1 MTNINFE
8 KLPID
13 LEEISEYYDNRD
25 VSYSLHNNK
34 SEISNSPIIKL
45 LDQIIKQAIEMRA
58 SDIHIEPFENYLRIR
73 YRIDGNLKEIIKLP
87 KFAHSPIITR
97 IKIIGHMDI
106 ADKRVPQD
114 GRVENRVNDKVI
126 DMRISTIPTIYGEK
140 VVLRLLDRDNFLLTK
155 SEIGFTEKNYE
166 RFNKLIQQPH
176 GMILIT
182 GPAGS
187 GKTTTLYAILEELNK
202 IEKNIITIEDPVE
215 YKLDGIN
222 QIQINPKAGLTFAN
236 GLRSILRQDP
246 DIIMI
251 GEIRD
256 SETAKIAIRAA
267 VTGHLVLSTLHTK
280 DSPSAITR
288 LIDMGIEPYLV
299 SAAVVGVVSQ
309 RLVKKLCNYCKL
321 SYKASYS
328 EKVLLGLKPQ
338 EEVILHKPV
347 GCYRCDNGYYGRT
360 AVHEVL
366 IVNEEIRKMINS
378 GISIDE
384 LRKYAIESGM
394 TTIMD
399 NSVELALRGVS
410 SLEEILRICF
420 SLG

>member
-1 MTNINFE
+1 MANMKFKEFSIN
-8 KLPID
+8 
-13 LEEISEYYDNRD
+13 LEEISGYFNVSDKGD
-25 VSYSLHNNK
+25 VFQNNILEV
-34 SEISNSPIIKL
+34 SDSPIVKL
-45 LDQIIKQAIEMRA
+45 LDLIIRQAIEIRA
-58 SDIHIEPFENYLRIR
+58 SDIHIEPFEHYLRVR
-73 YRIDGNLKEIIKLP
+73 CRIDGDLKEIIKLP
-87 KFAHSPIITR
+87 KAIHSPLITR
-97 IKIIGHMDI
+97 IKIIGQMDI
-106 ADKRVPQD
+106 ADKRIPQD
-114 GRVENRVNDKVI
+114 GRVENRINNKAI

-140 VVLRLLDRDNFLLTK
+140 VVLRLLDRDNFFLTK

-215 YKLDGIN
+215 YKIEGIN
-222 QIQINPKAGLTFAN
+222 QIQINPKAGLTFVN

-299 SAAVVGVVSQ
+299 SAAIAGVVSQ
-309 RLVKKLCNYCKL
+309 RLVKKLCNCCKVP
-321 SYKASYS
+321 YEANYS
-328 EKVLLGLKPQ
+328 QKVLLGLNPQ
-338 EEVILHKPV
+338 DEVILYKPK
-347 GCYRCDNGYYGRT
+347 GCYKCENGYYGRT
-360 AVHEVL
+360 AVHEIM
-366 IVNEEIRKMINS
+366 IVNEEIRKIINS
-378 GISIDE
+378 EISIDE
-384 LRKYAIESGM
+384 LRRSAIENGM

-399 NSVELALRGVS
+399 NSIELALKGVT
-410 SLEEILRICF
+410 SLEEILKICF
-420 SLG
+420 SLS